1 MESGQK
7 LQQLMD
13 LFTVTIR
20 QPSAT
25 TRSSVL
31 IFRKAML
38 FNIRFDISNL
48 SSETLLIYVLQ
59 DVKEQTR
66 FAQHKIISEVLH
78 EVWFNHKTAIG
89 IKFPDYFKLIS
100 LATMASI
107 FAGICDV
114 FQSDCIILISAIR
127 SNFVLGSGLL
137 ACLSRLSSTRRL
149 GRTSLKST
157 SAI

>member
-1 MESGQK
+1 
-7 LQQLMD
+7 
-13 LFTVTIR
+13 VTT
-20 QPSAT
+20 QWPSAA
-25 TRSSVL
+25 TRGSAL
-31 IFRKAML
+31 IFRKAMF

-59 DVKEQTR
+59 DVKEQTG

-89 IKFPDYFKLIS
+89 IEFPDYFKPIL

-107 FAGICDV
+107 FAGVHDV
-114 FQSDCIILISAIR
+114 FRSDYIILISAIR

-137 ACLSRLSSTRRL
+137 ASGLSRPSSMRRL
-149 GRTSLKST
+149 GRTSLNST